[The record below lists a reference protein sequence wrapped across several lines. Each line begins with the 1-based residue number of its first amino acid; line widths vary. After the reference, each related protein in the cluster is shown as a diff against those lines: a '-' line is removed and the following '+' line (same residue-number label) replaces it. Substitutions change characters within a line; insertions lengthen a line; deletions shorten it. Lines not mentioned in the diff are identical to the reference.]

1 VGNRW
6 VGLGAATPNTGLQ
19 AAQLLVGLSW
29 GLPTKSLKT
38 SMKSRKSCGG
48 SGIRNRS
55 TSKAGKRACPS
66 IRSDGM
72 SWVVK
77 YPRCARFYTARV
89 MVRWCDC
96 DAAAMRRS
104 SARTP
109 SGGHRRRPYYRRAAA
124 KARRLQAEVAASAQL
139 VSASA
144 PVLPRTSTEGAGGRL
159 RNFKTGAN
167 ATAVAALSQ
176 RY

>member
-55 TSKAGKRACPS
+55 TSKPGKRACPS

-77 YPRCARFYTARV
+77 YPRCACSYTARHGE
-89 MVRWCDC
+89 MVRLRCC
-96 DAAAMRRS
+96 CNEAKL
-104 SARTP
+104 SADSFGWAPPPPILPP
-109 SGGHRRRPYYRRAAA
+109 SCCKGSPAS
-124 KARRLQAEVAASAQL
+124 EVAASAQL